1 MVAAVRRRGT
11 GALAGLGLL
20 TLLASGCGTPVS
32 GERPGRRT
40 SLRTD
45 DLPAPRRMTPDGPR
59 VVLAPAHAEPDLVDE
74 RPLTRSPAAASPAP
88 GTHRVAAGETL
99 YRIARGLGSTPGA
112 LAEMN
117 GISVST
123 PLVVGQVL
131 VVPAPAGTGGAPA
144 ASPPPVRP
152 EEPPPAEKEDDP
164 GVLPP
169 ALAAAFETAGKPA
182 GALRPASANGG
193 SGARAA
199 APSPSR
205 EPSSQPAAHAPDGSA
220 PSARAGAPA
229 GRDGRVPGR
238 IESSMLG
245 ALPQTQAG
253 KAPVSPLR
261 RGSGQLQWPL
271 RGVLYARFG
280 RKGKSPH
287 DGIDLAAPAGTPV
300 RTAGEGS
307 VLFAGPQRGYGLL
320 VIVEHAHGLV
330 TVYAHNRDLRVR
342 TGQQVR
348 EGQAIATVGESGK
361 TSGPHLHFEVR
372 QDGAPVDPLDFLGPP
387 PSA

>member
-1 MVAAVRRRGT
+1 MAARRRAT
-11 GALAGLGLL
+11 GVLARVWVLALLVA
-20 TLLASGCGTPVS
+20 GCGTPAS
-32 GERPGRRT
+32 GEWPGHRT

-45 DLPAPRRMTPDGPR
+45 DLPAPRHMTPDGPR

-74 RPLTRSPAAASPAP
+74 RPPPPAAPTTVPAP

-99 YRIARGLGSTPGA
+99 YRIARGLGTTPAA

-123 PLVVGQVL
+123 PLAVGQVL
-131 VVPAPAGTGGAPA
+131 IVPAGKGAAPA
-144 ASPPPVRP
+144 PPPPGRS
-152 EEPPPAEKEDDP
+152 EEAHGEAASGDSH
-164 GVLPP
+164 VVPP
-169 ALAAAFETAGKPA
+169 ALAAAFDAAGKPA
-182 GALRPASANGG
+182 GAVRPSGVSGVEGSRATGSEEPSAPQR
-193 SGARAA
+193 SITLDDAA
-199 APSPSR
+199 APAR
-205 EPSSQPAAHAPDGSA
+205 SA
-220 PSARAGAPA
+220 PPA
-229 GRDGRVPGR
+229 GRDGRAPGR
-238 IESSMLG
+238 IESSVLG
-245 ALPQTQAG
+245 ALPPAQVG
-253 KAPVSPLR
+253 KVPVAAVR
-261 RGSGQLQWPL
+261 RGAGQLQWPL

-307 VLFAGPQRGYGLL
+307 VLFAGPQQGYGLL
-320 VIVEHAHGLV
+320 VIIEHAHGLV

-348 EGQAIATVGESGK
+348 EGQVIATVGESGK

-372 QDGAPVDPLDFLGPP
+372 QDGAPVDPLDLLGPP
-387 PSA
+387 PSS

>member
-1 MVAAVRRRGT
+1 VAVAAARRRAT
-11 GALAGLGLL
+11 GVLRLC
-20 TLLASGCGTPVS
+20 LLAVVALGCGTPAS
-32 GERPGRRT
+32 GERPGHRT

-59 VVLAPAHAEPDLVDE
+59 VVLAPAHAEPDLVDV
-74 RPLTRSPAAASPAP
+74 RVQAPAVAPSLPAP

-99 YRIARGLGSTPGA
+99 YRIARGLGITPGA

-123 PLVVGQVL
+123 PLSVGQVL
-131 VVPAPAGTGGAPA
+131 IVPAAAGPA
-144 ASPPPVRP
+144 ATRAEG
-152 EEPPPAEKEDDP
+152 EEGDSH
-164 GVLPP
+164 VLPP
-169 ALAAAFETAGKPA
+169 ALAAAFEASGKPA
-182 GALRPASANGG
+182 GALRPPDVAETGRLPGAGESSSASRTETVAA
-193 SGARAA
+193 SGPA
-199 APSPSR
+199 AP
-205 EPSSQPAAHAPDGSA
+205 AP
-220 PSARAGAPA
+220 
-229 GRDGRVPGR
+229 GRDGRGPGR
-238 IESSMLG
+238 IETTVLG
-245 ALPQTQAG
+245 AMPPSQVA
-253 KAPVSPLR
+253 KSPVASVR
-261 RGSGQLQWPL
+261 RGPGQLQWPL

-307 VLFAGPQRGYGLL
+307 VLFAGPQQGYGLL
-320 VIVEHAHGLV
+320 VIVEHSHGLV

-348 EGQAIATVGESGK
+348 EGQVIATVGESGK

-372 QDGAPVDPLDFLGPP
+372 QDGAPVDPLEFLGPP
-387 PSA
+387 PAS

>member
-1 MVAAVRRRGT
+1 
-11 GALAGLGLL
+11 
-20 TLLASGCGTPVS
+20 
-32 GERPGRRT
+32 
-40 SLRTD
+40 
-45 DLPAPRRMTPDGPR
+45 MTPDGPR

-74 RPLTRSPAAASPAP
+74 RRAAPAAAASAPSP
-88 GTHRVAAGETL
+88 GTHRVVAGETL
-99 YRIARGLGSTPGA
+99 YRIARGLGIPPAT

-123 PLVVGQVL
+123 PLAVGQVL
-131 VVPAPAGTGGAPA
+131 IVPAPAGKGVAPPAPA
-144 ASPPPVRP
+144 PARSELVGSDD
-152 EEPPPAEKEDDP
+152 EE
-164 GVLPP
+164 GHVLPA
-169 ALAAAFETAGKPA
+169 ALAAAFDAAGKPA
-182 GALRPASANGG
+182 GALKPSGGTAPVSEETSSSPRAPAPAGTAASGRPA
-193 SGARAA
+193 
-199 APSPSR
+199 APV
-205 EPSSQPAAHAPDGSA
+205 
-220 PSARAGAPA
+220 

-238 IESSMLG
+238 IESSVLG
-245 ALPQTQAG
+245 AVPPSQAS
-253 KAPVSPLR
+253 KSAVASVR

-307 VLFAGPQRGYGLL
+307 VLFAGPQQGYGLL
-320 VIVEHAHGLV
+320 VIIEHAHGLV

-348 EGQAIATVGESGK
+348 ESQVIATVGESGK

-372 QDGAPVDPLDFLGPP
+372 QDGAPVDPLEILGAPP
-387 PSA
+387 RS

>member
-1 MVAAVRRRGT
+1 VVVAAARRRASGV
-11 GALAGLGLL
+11 LAQVC
-20 TLLASGCGTPVS
+20 LLAVLAAGCGTPAS
-32 GERPGRRT
+32 GEQPGHRT

-74 RPLTRSPAAASPAP
+74 RPPPPAASASIPAP

-99 YRIARGLGSTPGA
+99 YRIARGLGTTPAA

-123 PLVVGQVL
+123 PLAVGQVL
-131 VVPAPAGTGGAPA
+131 IVPAGKGAAPA
-144 ASPPPVRP
+144 PPPPGRS
-152 EEPPPAEKEDDP
+152 EEARGEAASGDSH
-164 GVLPP
+164 VLPP
-169 ALAAAFETAGKPA
+169 ELAAAFETAGKPA
-182 GALRPASANGG
+182 GALRP
-193 SGARAA
+193 SGASGVEASRPTGSEEPVVPQRSTARDDAA
-199 APSPSR
+199 ASGRSG
-205 EPSSQPAAHAPDGSA
+205 PAA
-220 PSARAGAPA
+220 
-229 GRDGRVPGR
+229 GREGRVSGR
-238 IESSMLG
+238 IESSVLG
-245 ALPQTQAG
+245 AVPPSQVG
-253 KAPVSPLR
+253 KAPVASVR
-261 RGSGQLQWPL
+261 RGAGQLQWPL

-307 VLFAGPQRGYGLL
+307 VLFAGPQQGYGLL
-320 VIVEHAHGLV
+320 VIIEHAHGLV

-348 EGQAIATVGESGK
+348 ESQVIATVGESGK

-372 QDGAPVDPLDFLGPP
+372 QDGAPVDPLGFLGPP
-387 PSA
+387 PSS